1 MKENPPRL
9 PIRPGGRRERAGF
22 SFIRQRRRLVTSN
35 PRAGNELGAHPVKLF
50 FDCRAVRWGTHDG
63 ISRYAANLVRELS
76 KLTPV
81 TMIINDERQL
91 EMLPD
96 LPWVKAPAMTSPK
109 DSLMAAYLNPLK
121 PDLVFSPMQTMGSL
135 GRRYRLVL
143 TVHDL
148 IYYKHRTPP
157 RNLPQAVRVLWR
169 LYHLVWWPQRLLLN
183 RADAV
188 AAVSRTTMKLI
199 EDNRLTTR
207 PLILAPNASSLR
219 AEPSDPAT
227 PRIREKSLVY
237 MGSFMPYKNVETL
250 AVAMNELPDHTL
262 HLMSPI
268 SPEIE
273 QRLRAL
279 NTAGNLVTHNGAT
292 DAEYIELLQ
301 RSTALVS
308 ASKDEGFGIP
318 LVEAM
323 AFGVPVV
330 VSDITIFHEIAGDA
344 GTYFAPTDTAA
355 FVRGVRS
362 LEADAAWRA
371 RSEASVAQA
380 AGWSWEH
387 SAAQLWAGLQRV
399 AAQQD

>member
-1 MKENPPRL
+1 M
-9 PIRPGGRRERAGF
+9 
-22 SFIRQRRRLVTSN
+22 QVTI
-35 PRAGNELGAHPVKLF
+35 LGAHPVKLL

-96 LPWVKAPAMTSPK
+96 LPWIMAPAMTSPK
-109 DSLMAAYLNPLK
+109 DSAMAAYLNPLK

-135 GRRYRLVL
+135 GRRYKLVL

-188 AAVSRTTMKLI
+188 AAVSRTTMDLI
-199 EDNRLTTR
+199 TANNLTTR
-207 PLILAPNASSLR
+207 PLILAPNASSLE
-219 AEPSDPAT
+219 AEPSEPAAT
-227 PRIREKSLVY
+227 RIREKSLVY

-250 AVAMNELPDHTL
+250 VEAMNELPDHTL

-292 DAEYIELLQ
+292 DAEYVALLQ

-344 GTYFAPTDTAA
+344 GTYFAPSDIRG
-355 FVRGVRS
+355 FVAGVRS
-362 LEADAAWRA
+362 LEADAAWLA
-371 RSEASVAQA
+371 KSEASVAQA
-380 AGWSWEH
+380 AGWSWEN
-387 SAAQLWAGLQRV
+387 SAAQLWAGLQKVV
-399 AAQQD
+399 APKG

>member
-1 MKENPPRL
+1 
-9 PIRPGGRRERAGF
+9 
-22 SFIRQRRRLVTSN
+22 
-35 PRAGNELGAHPVKLF
+35 VKLF

-63 ISRYAANLVRELS
+63 ISRYSANLVRELA

-96 LPWVKAPAMTSPK
+96 LPWIMAPAMTSPK
-109 DSLMAAYLNPLK
+109 DSLMSRYLNPLH
-121 PDLVFSPMQTMGSL
+121 PDVVFSPMQTMGSL
-135 GRRYRLVL
+135 GRNYKLVL

-148 IYYKHRTPP
+148 IYYTHRTPP

-188 AAVSRTTMKLI
+188 AAVSRTTMDLI
-199 EDNRLTTR
+199 TRKKLTTK
-207 PLILAPNASSLR
+207 PLILAPNASSLAAAPVENGTDR
-219 AEPSDPAT
+219 P
-227 PRIREKSLVY
+227 REKSLVY

-250 AVAMNELPDHTL
+250 VTAMNVLPDYTL
-262 HLMSPI
+262 HLMSPMTA
-268 SPEIE
+268 ETQ

-279 NTAGNLVTHNGAT
+279 NTADNIVVHNGAT
-292 DAEYIELLQ
+292 DAEYVELLQ

-308 ASKDEGFGIP
+308 ASLDEGFGIP

-344 GTYFAPTDTAA
+344 GLFFPPTDAAA
-355 FVRGVRS
+355 FVSAVTS
-362 LEADAAWRA
+362 LEAPGEWAA
-371 RSEASVAQA
+371 RSEASAAQA
-380 AGWSWEH
+380 ATWSWEN
-387 SAAQLWAGLQRV
+387 SAAQLWASLQAV
-399 AAQQD
+399 NA